1 MSNLSDL
8 HGIFSNSLRWNAE
21 TGVLG
26 TAVFNAEA
34 GERELQEIALGN
46 AATFVMDLAT
56 RERGYGLI
64 KVGTYDMRLTPVGS
78 PAPPRPDDPEYKPAL
93 GCSVW
98 NPTFGDLR
106 LEVCSTLFRDV
117 IANVWD
123 RARFAPE
130 AIRGLQPVIR
140 FVDRVEVP
148 IKSVGKTF
156 FVPVAQ
162 IVGWVERNHVPGW
175 ANRTPTVAPPTAPPL
190 LAAASPAPSTPAAK
204 KPAKVGK
211 GAVKPAPD
219 DPIDDILGGDS
230 IPWA

>member
-1 MSNLSDL
+1 MSDLSDL

-26 TAVFNAEA
+26 TAVFNAET

-56 RERGYGLI
+56 RERGCGLI

-93 GCSVW
+93 GCWVW

-106 LEVCSTLFRDV
+106 LEVCSAIFRSAID
-117 IANVWD
+117 NVWSK
-123 RARFAPE
+123 ARFASE
-130 AIRGLQPVIR
+130 AIHGLQPVVR
-140 FVDRVEVP
+140 FVDRVDVP

-156 FVPVAQ
+156 QGPVLQ
-162 IVGWVERNHVPGW
+162 IVGWVERDKVPGW
-175 ANRTPTVAPPTAPPL
+175 RERTPTVPPPKAPPL
-190 LAAASPAPSTPAAK
+190 LAAASAPAPSTPVAK

-211 GAVKPAPD
+211 GAAKPAAD
-219 DPIDDILGGDS
+219 DPPFDDDI
-230 IPWA
+230 PWK